1 MAQYLKINSKVLNAD
16 TVIAAVRGFGTSDVK
31 IITTETQFDTVAGVE
46 IYYWLATTSGS
57 SSSGLDLVKD
67 INAALTANPGGRVVE
82 VPTSSDYT
90 ITSLTYELT

>member
-16 TVIAAVRGFGTSDVK
+16 TVIAAVVGSASNVK

-46 IYYWLATTSGS
+46 IYYWLATTSGPS
-57 SSSGLDLVKD
+57 NASALIKD